1 MNAPIPT
8 STPIHIHKCHSK
20 LSLILSRLSS
30 DRRLLQIDRT
40 SSSRSH
46 TSHTNRRINITIRI
60 LLLGLEANDLEDVDR
75 EAVGGV
81 VELFVETLAHVLLVD
96 GFVDEGFDEWLRVPV

>member
-1 MNAPIPT
+1 MNAPRPT
-8 STPIHIHKCHSK
+8 STPIHIHKRHTK

-30 DRRLLQIDRT
+30 DRRLLQINRT
-40 SSSRSH
+40 SSPRSH
-46 TSHTNRRINITIRI
+46 ASHANRRINITIRI